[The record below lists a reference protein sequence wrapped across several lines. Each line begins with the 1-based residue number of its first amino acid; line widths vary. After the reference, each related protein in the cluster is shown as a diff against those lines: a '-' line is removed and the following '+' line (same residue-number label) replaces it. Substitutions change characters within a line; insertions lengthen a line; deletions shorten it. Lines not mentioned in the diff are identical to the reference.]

1 MSELKNILYVEDDP
15 DIQAI
20 AKLALE
26 TVGGFKVKIC
36 NSGKDA
42 LHAVSEFTPQLFL
55 LDVMMPTMDGPSTL
69 EKLRTFPALATIP
82 AIFITAKI
90 QVHEISLYKK
100 MGVLEVISKPFDPMI
115 LAEQINEIWK
125 QYSEKNE

>member
-26 TVGGFKVKIC
+26 AVGEFNVKIC
-36 NSGKDA
+36 NSGKQA
-42 LHAVSEFTPQLFL
+42 LGVVREFKPQLFL
-55 LDVMMPTMDGPSTL
+55 LDVMMPIMDGPDTL
-69 EKLRTFPALATIP
+69 AKLRALPALANIP

-90 QVHEISLYKK
+90 QIHEVNLYRE
-100 MGVLEVISKPFDPMI
+100 MGVLDVISKPFDPMI

-125 QYSEKNE
+125 QQSAQR